1 MIQHKT
7 LTNFSQVSYEHANEK
22 NEMMLNKVSR
32 FKVLIHLSGLIKIS
46 ESQLIKAA
54 FGFIFRTLAA

>member
-22 NEMMLNKVSR
+22 KMMLNKVSR

>member
-7 LTNFSQVSYEHANEK
+7 LTNFSQVSYEHA